1 MDLLFY
7 YPSVHEA
14 TARTCALVCLT
25 DLYPAQLAFRVIDAL
40 SARPCQHDRSV
51 IVSFLTTV
59 LLGQVSQAQ
68 LSVDRR
74 RHAALVEAV
83 GRAVCS
89 IASPGGWLSG
99 FSLWCNGYIPHVY
112 SLLVAFVELPQTIST
127 PLGFRCRACFVTY
140 LHCCLSIWVDI
151 CPCFQPI

>member
-7 YPSVHEA
+7 YPSVREA

-25 DLYPAQLAFRVIDAL
+25 DFYSAQLAFRVTDVL
-40 SARPCQHDRSV
+40 SARPCQHNSSV
-51 IVSFLTTV
+51 IISFLTTV

-89 IASPGGWLSG
+89 IASAGG
-99 FSLWCNGYIPHVY
+99 
-112 SLLVAFVELPQTIST
+112 
-127 PLGFRCRACFVTY
+127 
-140 LHCCLSIWVDI
+140 
-151 CPCFQPI
+151 